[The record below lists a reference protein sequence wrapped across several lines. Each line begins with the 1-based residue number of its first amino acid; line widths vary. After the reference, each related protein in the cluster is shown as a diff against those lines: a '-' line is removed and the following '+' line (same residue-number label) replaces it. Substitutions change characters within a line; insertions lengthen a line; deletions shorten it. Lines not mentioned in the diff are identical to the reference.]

1 MRFDFLKKYSGGVK
15 KAIRIYK
22 EKEMVWRYTE
32 VSLTLFTIA
41 FFVIFAIRPAIAT
54 ISGLIGEI
62 KDKEEL
68 TAKMKGK
75 INAIIAAQEE
85 YSLYQEKIAAVDSFL
100 PTDYKVAQG
109 TAQVI
114 GSAQDS
120 QVFLKGINFSEFP
133 ITGKSKSETKG
144 KAKSESPLTNVGFN
158 FSASGDY
165 LNLKE
170 FTSRVWKTRRWLEI
184 SNYQIGKSKKQGESS
199 ESEQLTLTID
209 GKLYCWRDKK

>member
-1 MRFDFLKKYSGGVK
+1 MRFDFLKKYGSEVR
-15 KAIRIYK
+15 KAIKTYK
-22 EKEMVWRYTE
+22 EKETVWRYTE
-32 VSLTLFTIA
+32 VSLTLFTIT

-62 KDKEEL
+62 KDREEL

-75 INAIIAAQEE
+75 INTIIAAQEE

-109 TAQVI
+109 VAQVI
-114 GSAQDS
+114 GSAQDL
-120 QVFLKGINFSEFP
+120 QVFLMGINFSEFS
-133 ITGKSKSETKG
+133 ITGKSKPETKS
-144 KAKSESPLTNVGFN
+144 KAKFESSLTNIGFN
-158 FSASGDY
+158 FSVSGDY
-165 LNLKE
+165 FNLKE
-170 FTSRVWKTRRWLEI
+170 FIGRILKTRRWLEI

-199 ESEQLTLTID
+199 EDEQLRLTID